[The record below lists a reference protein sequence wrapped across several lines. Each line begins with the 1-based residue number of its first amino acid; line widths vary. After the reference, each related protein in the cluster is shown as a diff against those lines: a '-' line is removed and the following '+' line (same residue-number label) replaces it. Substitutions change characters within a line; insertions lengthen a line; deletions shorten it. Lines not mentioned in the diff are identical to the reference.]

1 MHPAGRQLRDAER
14 NQVSPMTKRSLLV
27 IQNAAPETTGAIGD
41 ALTLHQIGQHT
52 VHPYSGETL
61 PRDIGDEVG
70 LVIMGGPM
78 GVYDQTRHLFLRDEL
93 KLIEQALQSKRPVLG
108 VCLGSQLL
116 AAALGAEVKKT
127 PRKEI
132 GWHPVWLSEEASHDS
147 IWTGVPRQFTAFHW
161 HGDVFSLPT
170 GTVPL
175 AQSELTACQAF
186 RYDSNA
192 YGLLFHLEVTESL
205 VRTMVGAFSP
215 ELAEASFE
223 GSRIVEAIPE
233 YLPGLRKISSR
244 VFEQWG
250 ALLSAQAV

>member
-1 MHPAGRQLRDAER
+1 
-14 NQVSPMTKRSLLV
+14 MTKRSVLV

-41 ALTLHQIGQHT
+41 ALTLHQISQHT

-61 PRDIGDEVG
+61 PRDIGEEVG
-70 LVIMGGPM
+70 LVIMGGQM
-78 GVYDQTRHLFLRDEL
+78 GVYDQARYSFLRDEL
-93 KLIEQALQSKRPVLG
+93 KLIEDALRSKRPVLG

-116 AAALGAEVKKT
+116 AAALGAEVKKA

-132 GWHPVWLSEEASHDS
+132 GFHPVWLSEEASHDS
-147 IWTGVPRQFTAFHW
+147 IWTGVLRQFTAFHW

-170 GTVPL
+170 GTVSL

-205 VRTMVGAFSP
+205 VRAMIGAFAQ
-215 ELAEASFE
+215 ELVDASLNAI
-223 GSRIVEAIPE
+223 SILQAIPDH
-233 YLPGLRKISSR
+233 LPSLGKVGSNVFGQWATLLR
-244 VFEQWG
+244 
-250 ALLSAQAV
+250 

>member
-1 MHPAGRQLRDAER
+1 MPDL
-14 NQVSPMTKRSLLV
+14 SLMTKRSVLV
-27 IQNAAPETTGAIGD
+27 MQNAAPETTGSIGHT
-41 ALTLHQIGQHT
+41 LTLNEITERT
-52 VHPYSGETL
+52 VHPYSGEKVPL
-61 PRDIGDEVG
+61 ELDDAVG
-70 LVIMGGPM
+70 LVIMGGPI
-78 GVYDQTRHLFLRDEL
+78 GIYDQARHSFIRDEL
-93 KLIEQALQSKRPVLG
+93 KLIEHALRSKRPVLG

-116 AAALGAEVKKT
+116 AAALGAEVKKAFQ
-127 PRKEI
+127 KEL

-170 GTVPL
+170 GTVSL

-205 VRTMVGAFSP
+205 LRAMVGAFSP
-215 ELAEASFE
+215 ELAEASLE

-233 YLPGLRKISSR
+233 HLPGLRKISSR

-250 ALLSAQAV
+250 TLLSAQAV